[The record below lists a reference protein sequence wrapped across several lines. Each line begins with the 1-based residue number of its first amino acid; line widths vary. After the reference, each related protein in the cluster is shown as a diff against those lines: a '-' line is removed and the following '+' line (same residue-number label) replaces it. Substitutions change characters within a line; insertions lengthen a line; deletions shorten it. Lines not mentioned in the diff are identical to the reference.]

1 MEILCPSQ
9 ICVAKICVCTHKKIY
24 GFLIVYFRV
33 LLEMGLEMSKRQ
45 GKHQTISKCETKTL
59 KFLLKNTA
67 FSRATIA
74 GWHEVFVQ
82 GCPTGR
88 LDPAAF
94 VNMFDQLLPGGG
106 AEQFSTNA
114 FRVMDQ
120 DGSGWVDFRELVV
133 ALHLCS
139 AGSTEQ
145 RLRWAFAMYD
155 EDGDGRLSL
164 EEVRGVVGRVYR
176 MLGSD
181 GRGGEDGAAWAEELF
196 ASMDGDGDGQ
206 VTEEEFVA
214 ACGRHRDLATVL
226 APGVARARARP
237 VGGL

>member
-1 MEILCPSQ
+1 
-9 ICVAKICVCTHKKIY
+9 
-24 GFLIVYFRV
+24 
-33 LLEMGLEMSKRQ
+33 MGLEVSKRQ
-45 GKHQTISKCETKTL
+45 GKHRSKAKCDSKTL
-59 KFLLKNTA
+59 KFLLKKTA
-67 FSRATIA
+67 FSRARIV
-74 GWHEVFVQ
+74 GWYEVFVE

-94 VNMFDQLLPGGG
+94 VAMFDQLLPGSG
-106 AEQFSTNA
+106 AEQFSANA

-120 DGSGWVDFRELVV
+120 DGSGWLDFRELVL

-139 AGSTEQ
+139 AGTTEQ

-181 GRGGEDGAAWAEELF
+181 GAGGEDGAAWAEELF
-196 ASMDGDGDGQ
+196 GKMDRDGDGL
-206 VTEEEFVA
+206 VTEGEFVA
-214 ACGRHRDLATVL
+214 ACLTYRDLATVL
-226 APGVARARARP
+226 APGLARTRQ
-237 VGGL
+237 GGS